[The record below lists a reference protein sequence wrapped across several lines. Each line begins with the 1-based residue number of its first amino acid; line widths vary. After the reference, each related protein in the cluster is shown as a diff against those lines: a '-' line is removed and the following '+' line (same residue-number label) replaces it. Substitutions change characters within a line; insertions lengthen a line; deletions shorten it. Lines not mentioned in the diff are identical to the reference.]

1 MATSAIPGAIDY
13 LVTTVQGL
21 QEFAAPV
28 VVFDGWPDQGAD
40 TAIVIGITPT
50 DDTTGV
56 ENLHA
61 ELGAQAQWEEF
72 DIPCIIWAHR
82 GGGQEAMK
90 LARDAAFAL
99 YDALDSHLRT
109 TAGRT
114 LGNLLNSGV
123 AHISALV
130 VQQTDSPPEAGDGRQ
145 CQLLLNIHCKSRSA
159 A

>member
-1 MATSAIPGAIDY
+1 MATSTIPAAIDY
-13 LVTTVQGL
+13 LVTTTQNMSA
-21 QEFAAPV
+21 FAAPV

-40 TAIVIGITPT
+40 TALVIGITPT

-82 GGGQEAMK
+82 GGGQESMK
-90 LARDAAFAL
+90 TARDAAFAL
-99 YDALDSHLRT
+99 YDALDTHLRT
-109 TAGRT
+109 NAGRT
-114 LGNLLNSGV
+114 LGGLLNSGV
-123 AHISALV
+123 AYISALV
-130 VQQTDSPPEAGDGRQ
+130 VQQTGDAPEAGDGRQ